1 LLQRQWKIALAVTD
15 NNIIIK
21 MKKYT
26 YILGP
31 CSIEN
36 EDNFLEVA
44 KTLDG
49 YMGGKDWYLKGSFD
63 KANRTSIHS
72 NRGPGL
78 DEGIRIMQSIKE
90 AYPNIKIVTDIH
102 EPSQA
107 LPLSDVVDV
116 IQIPAFLCR
125 QTDLLVECAKNFNII
140 NIKKGQ
146 WLSAD
151 AMKHAVA
158 KIKEVDPN
166 CEVWV
171 TERGSNFG
179 YDRLIVDFRG
189 VDVMK
194 EFADKV
200 ILDCTHSTQ
209 MAGEGITGGS
219 RKLAKQYAQAAKIFE
234 YDGVFI
240 ETHPDPNNAISD
252 SESQVELDWLVSQIN
267 NI

>member
-1 LLQRQWKIALAVTD
+1 MED
-15 NNIIIK
+15 
-21 MKKYT
+21 YT

-31 CSIEN
+31 CSIES
-36 EDNFLEVA
+36 EENFREVA
-44 KTLDG
+44 NAL
-49 YMGGKDWYLKGSFD
+49 YPIMQGKDWYLKGSFD

-78 DEGIRIMQSIKE
+78 DEGIRIMRSIRE
-90 AYPNIKIVTDIH
+90 DFPNIKIVTDIH
-102 EPSQA
+102 DVSQA

-125 QTDLLVECAKNFNII
+125 QTDLLVECAKHFNTI
-140 NIKKGQ
+140 NVKKGQ

-151 AMKHAVA
+151 AMKHAVT
-158 KIKEVDPN
+158 KIKEVNPD
-166 CEVWV
+166 CQVWV

-200 ILDCTHSTQ
+200 IFDCTHSTQ
-209 MAGEGITGGS
+209 MAGDGITGGS
-219 RKLAKQYAQAAKIFE
+219 RKLAKQYSLAARIFE
-234 YDGVFI
+234 YDGVFV
-240 ETHPDPNNAISD
+240 ETHPDPENAISD
-252 SESQVELDWLVSQIN
+252 SGSQVELDWMVD
-267 NI
+267 NIKDI

>member
-1 LLQRQWKIALAVTD
+1 
-15 NNIIIK
+15 
-21 MKKYT
+21 MKNYT

-72 NRGPGL
+72 DRGPGL

-90 AYPNIKIVTDIH
+90 AYPNIRIVTDIH

-125 QTDLLVECAKNFNII
+125 QTDLLVACAKNFNII

-219 RKLAKQYAQAAKIFE
+219 RKLAKQYSQAAKIFE
-234 YDGVFI
+234 YDGSFI
-240 ETHPDPNNAISD
+240 EVHPDPDNAISD
-252 SESQVELDWLVSQIN
+252 SGSQVELDWLIS
-267 NI
+267 NITNI

>member
-1 LLQRQWKIALAVTD
+1 ME
-15 NNIIIK
+15 N
-21 MKKYT
+21 YT

-31 CSIEN
+31 CSIET
-36 EDNFLEVA
+36 EENFTTVA
-44 KTLDG
+44 EALYPLMD
-49 YMGGKDWYLKGSFD
+49 GKDWYLKGSFD

-78 DEGIRIMQSIKE
+78 DEGINIMRNVKDRF
-90 AYPNIKIVTDIH
+90 PGIKIVTDIH
-102 EPSQA
+102 EPNQA

-125 QTDLLVECAKNFNII
+125 QTDLLVECAKHFNTI
-140 NIKKGQ
+140 NVKKGQ

-151 AMKHAVA
+151 AMKHAVT
-158 KIKEVDPN
+158 KIKEVNPD
-166 CEVWV
+166 CQVWV

-200 ILDCTHSTQ
+200 IFDCTHSTQ
-209 MAGEGITGGS
+209 MAGDGITGGS
-219 RKLAKQYAQAAKIFE
+219 RKLAKQYALAASIFE
-234 YDGVFI
+234 YDGVFV
-240 ETHPDPNNAISD
+240 ETHPDPENAISD
-252 SESQVELDWLVSQIN
+252 SGSQVELDWMVE
-267 NI
+267 NIKNIK

>member
-1 LLQRQWKIALAVTD
+1 MR
-15 NNIIIK
+15 
-21 MKKYT
+21 
-26 YILGP
+26 
-31 CSIEN
+31 
-36 EDNFLEVA
+36 
-44 KTLDG
+44 
-49 YMGGKDWYLKGSFD
+49 
-63 KANRTSIHS
+63 
-72 NRGPGL
+72 
-78 DEGIRIMQSIKE
+78 SIKD

-102 EPSQA
+102 EPNQA

-125 QTDLLVECAKNFNII
+125 QTDLLIACAKNFNII

-240 ETHPDPNNAISD
+240 ETHPDPENAISD
-252 SESQVELDWLVSQIN
+252 SASQVELDWLVSQIN

>member
-1 LLQRQWKIALAVTD
+1 
-15 NNIIIK
+15 

-125 QTDLLVECAKNFNII
+125 QTDLLIACAKNFNIV

-240 ETHPDPNNAISD
+240 ETHPYPNNAISD

>member
-1 LLQRQWKIALAVTD
+1 
-15 NNIIIK
+15 
-21 MKKYT
+21 MEKYT

-72 NRGPGL
+72 DRGPGL

-102 EPSQA
+102 EPNQA

-125 QTDLLVECAKNFNII
+125 QTDLLIACAKNFNII

-166 CEVWV
+166 CE
-171 TERGSNFG
+171 
-179 YDRLIVDFRG
+179 
-189 VDVMK
+189 
-194 EFADKV
+194 
-200 ILDCTHSTQ
+200 
-209 MAGEGITGGS
+209 
-219 RKLAKQYAQAAKIFE
+219 YAQAAKIFE

-240 ETHPDPNNAISD
+240 ETHPDPENAISD
-252 SESQVELDWLVSQIN
+252 SASQVELDWLVSQIN

>member
-1 LLQRQWKIALAVTD
+1 
-15 NNIIIK
+15 

-72 NRGPGL
+72 DRGPGL
-78 DEGIRIMQSIKE
+78 DKGIEIMRTIKE
-90 AYPNIKIVTDIH
+90 HYPDIKIVTDIH
-102 EPSQA
+102 EPWQA

-125 QTDLLVECAKNFNII
+125 QTDLLVACAKNFNII
-140 NIKKGQ
+140 NVKKGQ

-158 KIKEVDPN
+158 KIKEVDPS
-166 CEVWV
+166 CEVWI

-252 SESQVELDWLVSQIN
+252 SESQVELDWLIS
-267 NI
+267 NITNI

>member
-1 LLQRQWKIALAVTD
+1 MED
-15 NNIIIK
+15 
-21 MKKYT
+21 YT

-31 CSIEN
+31 CSIES
-36 EDNFLEVA
+36 EENFREVA
-44 KTLDG
+44 NAL
-49 YMGGKDWYLKGSFD
+49 YPIMQGKDWYLKGSFD

-78 DEGIRIMQSIKE
+78 DEGIRIMRSIKE
-90 AYPNIKIVTDIH
+90 DFPDIKIVTDIH
-102 EPSQA
+102 ETSQA

-125 QTDLLVECAKNFNII
+125 QTDLLVECAKHFNTI
-140 NIKKGQ
+140 NVKKGQ

-151 AMKHAVA
+151 AMKHAVT
-158 KIKEVDPN
+158 KIKEVNPD
-166 CEVWV
+166 CQVWV

-200 ILDCTHSTQ
+200 IFDCTHSTQ
-209 MAGEGITGGS
+209 MAGDGITGGS
-219 RKLAKQYAQAAKIFE
+219 RKLAKQYSLAARIFE
-234 YDGVFI
+234 YDGVFV

-252 SESQVELDWLVSQIN
+252 AGSQVELDWMVENLK

>member
-1 LLQRQWKIALAVTD
+1 ME
-15 NNIIIK
+15 N
-21 MKKYT
+21 YT

-36 EDNFLEVA
+36 LENFLTVA

-49 YMGGKDWYLKGSFD
+49 YMGGKAWYLKGSFD

-72 NRGPGL
+72 DRGPGL
-78 DEGIRIMQSIKE
+78 DEGIRIMQTVKRL
-90 AYPNIKIVTDIH
+90 YPNVKIVTDIH
-102 EPSQA
+102 EVNQA

-125 QTDLLVECAKNFNII
+125 QTDLLVECARHFDVI

-146 WLSAD
+146 WLSAES
-151 AMKHAVA
+151 MKHAVN

-166 CEVWV
+166 CKVWI
-171 TERGSNFG
+171 TERGSQFG

-209 MAGEGITGGS
+209 ITGDGITGGS
-219 RKLAKQYAQAAKIFE
+219 RKLAKQYAQAARIFE

-240 ETHPDPNNAISD
+240 ETHPNPDNAISD
-252 SESQVELDWLVSQIN
+252 SDSQVELDWLVTQIN
-267 NI
+267 II

>member
-1 LLQRQWKIALAVTD
+1 ME
-15 NNIIIK
+15 N
-21 MKKYT
+21 YT

-44 KTLDG
+44 KTLNG

-72 NRGPGL
+72 DRGPGL

-102 EPSQA
+102 EPNQA

-125 QTDLLVECAKNFNII
+125 QTDLLVECAKNFNVI

-166 CEVWV
+166 CEVWI

-209 MAGEGITGGS
+209 MAGEGITRGS

-240 ETHPDPNNAISD
+240 ETHPDPSNAISD

-267 NI
+267 II

>member
-1 LLQRQWKIALAVTD
+1 ME
-15 NNIIIK
+15 N
-21 MKKYT
+21 YT

-36 EDNFLEVA
+36 QDNFLEVA
-44 KTLDG
+44 KALAPL
-49 YMGGKDWYLKGSFD
+49 MKGKDWYLKGSFD

-72 NRGPGL
+72 DRGPGL
-78 DEGIRIMQSIKE
+78 DEGIRIMQMTKRLYSDM
-90 AYPNIKIVTDIH
+90 KIITDIH
-102 EPSQA
+102 EASQA

-125 QTDLLVECAKNFNII
+125 QTDLLIACAKHFNII

-146 WLSAD
+146 WLSAE
-151 AMKHAVA
+151 AMEHAVN
-158 KIKEVDPN
+158 KIKEVDPT
-166 CEVWV
+166 CKVWI
-171 TERGSNFG
+171 TERGSQFG

-209 MAGEGITGGS
+209 MAGDGITGGS
-219 RKLAKQYAQAAKIFE
+219 RKLAKQYSKAAKIFE

-240 ETHPDPNNAISD
+240 ETHPDPDNAISD
-252 SESQVELDWLVSQIN
+252 SGSQVELDWLVSQIN

>member
-1 LLQRQWKIALAVTD
+1 
-15 NNIIIK
+15 
-21 MKKYT
+21 MEKYT

-31 CSIEN
+31 CSIE
-36 EDNFLEVA
+36 DQDTFLKVA
-44 KTLDG
+44 KELSPL
-49 YMGGKDWYLKGSFD
+49 MKGKDWYLKGSFD

-78 DEGIRIMQSIKE
+78 GEGIRIMEMAKRIYS
-90 AYPNIKIVTDIH
+90 NVKIITDIH
-102 EPSQA
+102 EASQA

-125 QTDLLVECAKNFNII
+125 QTDLLVTCAKHFNVI

-151 AMKHAVA
+151 AMKHAVN
-158 KIKEVDPN
+158 KIKEVNPV
-166 CEVWV
+166 CEVWI
-171 TERGSNFG
+171 TERGSQFG
-179 YDRLIVDFRG
+179 HDRLIVDFRG

-194 EFADKV
+194 KFADKV

-209 MAGEGITGGS
+209 IAGDGITGGS

-240 ETHPDPNNAISD
+240 EAHPDPDNAISD
-252 SESQVELDWLVSQIN
+252 SGSQVELDWLVSQIN

>member
-1 LLQRQWKIALAVTD
+1 
-15 NNIIIK
+15 

-72 NRGPGL
+72 DRGPGL

-125 QTDLLVECAKNFNII
+125 QTDLLVACAKNFNII

-209 MAGEGITGGS
+209 MAGEGITRGS

-240 ETHPDPNNAISD
+240 ETHPDPSNAISD

-267 NI
+267 II

>member
-1 LLQRQWKIALAVTD
+1 MED
-15 NNIIIK
+15 
-21 MKKYT
+21 YT

-31 CSIEN
+31 CSIES
-36 EDNFLEVA
+36 EENFREVA
-44 KTLDG
+44 NAL
-49 YMGGKDWYLKGSFD
+49 YPIMQGKDWYLKGSFD

-78 DEGIRIMQSIKE
+78 DEGIRIMRSIKE
-90 AYPNIKIVTDIH
+90 DFPDIKIVTDIH
-102 EPSQA
+102 ETSQA

-125 QTDLLVECAKNFNII
+125 QTDLLVECAKHFNTI
-140 NIKKGQ
+140 NVKKGQ

-151 AMKHAVA
+151 AMKHAVT
-158 KIKEVDPN
+158 KIKEVNPD
-166 CEVWV
+166 CQVWV

-200 ILDCTHSTQ
+200 IFDCTHSTQ
-209 MAGEGITGGS
+209 MAGDGITGGS
-219 RKLAKQYAQAAKIFE
+219 RKLAKQYSLAARIFE
-234 YDGVFI
+234 YNGVFI
-240 ETHPDPNNAISD
+240 ETHPDPENAISD
-252 SESQVELDWLVSQIN
+252 SGSQVELDWMVE
-267 NI
+267 NIKNI

>member
-1 LLQRQWKIALAVTD
+1 MET
-15 NNIIIK
+15 
-21 MKKYT
+21 YT

-72 NRGPGL
+72 DRGPGL

-102 EPSQA
+102 EPNQA

-125 QTDLLVECAKNFNII
+125 QTDLLIACAKNFNII

-158 KIKEVDPN
+158 KIKEVDSN

-240 ETHPDPNNAISD
+240 ETHPDPDNAISD
-252 SESQVELDWLVSQIN
+252 SESQVELDWLVAQIN

>member
-1 LLQRQWKIALAVTD
+1 
-15 NNIIIK
+15 

-72 NRGPGL
+72 DRGPGL

-209 MAGEGITGGS
+209 MTGEGITGGS

>member
-1 LLQRQWKIALAVTD
+1 ME
-15 NNIIIK
+15 N
-21 MKKYT
+21 YT

-31 CSIEN
+31 CSIES
-36 EDNFLEVA
+36 EDNFMLVA
-44 KTLDG
+44 ETL
-49 YMGGKDWYLKGSFD
+49 YPLMNGKDWYLKGSFD

-78 DEGIRIMQSIKE
+78 DEGINIMRNVKDRF
-90 AYPNIKIVTDIH
+90 PGIKIVTDIH
-102 EPSQA
+102 EPNQA

-125 QTDLLVECAKNFNII
+125 QTDLLVECAKHFNII
-140 NIKKGQ
+140 NVKKGQ

-151 AMKHAVA
+151 AMKHAVT
-158 KIKEVDPN
+158 KIKEVNPD
-166 CEVWV
+166 CQVWV

-200 ILDCTHSTQ
+200 IFDCTHSTQ
-209 MAGEGITGGS
+209 MAGDGITGGS
-219 RKLAKQYAQAAKIFE
+219 RKLAKQYSLAARIFE
-234 YDGVFI
+234 YDGVFV

-252 SESQVELDWLVSQIN
+252 AGSQVELDWMVENLK

>member
-1 LLQRQWKIALAVTD
+1 
-15 NNIIIK
+15 
-21 MKKYT
+21 MKNYT

-31 CSIEN
+31 CSIES
-36 EDNFLEVA
+36 EANFTTVA
-44 KTLDG
+44 EAMYPLMK
-49 YMGGKDWYLKGSFD
+49 GKDWYLKGSFD

-78 DEGIRIMQSIKE
+78 EEGIEIMRNVKAKFEGIR
-90 AYPNIKIVTDIH
+90 IVTDIH

-107 LPLSDVVDV
+107 QPLSEVVDV

-125 QTDLLVECAKNFNII
+125 QTDLLVECAKHFNTI
-140 NIKKGQ
+140 NVKKGQ

-151 AMKHAVA
+151 AMKHAVT
-158 KIKEVDPN
+158 KIKEVNPD
-166 CEVWV
+166 CQVWV

-194 EFADKV
+194 QFADKV
-200 ILDCTHSTQ
+200 IFDCTHSTQ
-209 MAGEGITGGS
+209 MAGDGITGGS
-219 RKLAKQYAQAAKIFE
+219 RKLAKQYSLAARIFE
-234 YDGVFI
+234 YDGVFV

-252 SESQVELDWLVSQIN
+252 AGSQVELDWMVD
-267 NI
+267 NIKDI

>member
-1 LLQRQWKIALAVTD
+1 
-15 NNIIIK
+15 
-21 MKKYT
+21 MSKYT

-36 EDNFLEVA
+36 EDNFLTVA

-49 YMGGKDWYLKGSFD
+49 YMGGQDWYLKGSFD

-72 NRGPGL
+72 DRGPGL
-78 DEGIRIMQSIKE
+78 DEGIKIMQMVKE
-90 AYPNIKIVTDIH
+90 YYPNVKIVTDIH

-125 QTDLLVECAKNFNII
+125 QTDLLVACAKNFNII

-146 WLSAD
+146 WLSAES
-151 AMKHAVA
+151 MKHAVA

-240 ETHPDPNNAISD
+240 ETHPDPDNAISD

>member
-1 LLQRQWKIALAVTD
+1 ME
-15 NNIIIK
+15 N
-21 MKKYT
+21 YT

-44 KTLDG
+44 KTLNN

-72 NRGPGL
+72 DRGPGL

-102 EPSQA
+102 EPNQA

-125 QTDLLVECAKNFNII
+125 QTDLLVECAKNFNVI

-166 CEVWV
+166 CEVWI

-240 ETHPDPNNAISD
+240 ETHPDPSNAISD

-267 NI
+267 II

>member
-1 LLQRQWKIALAVTD
+1 
-15 NNIIIK
+15 

-49 YMGGKDWYLKGSFD
+49 CMGGKDWYLKGSFD

-125 QTDLLVECAKNFNII
+125 QTDLLVACAKHFNII

-158 KIKEVDPN
+158 KIKEVDLN

-240 ETHPDPNNAISD
+240 ETHPDPDNAISD

>member
-1 LLQRQWKIALAVTD
+1 ME
-15 NNIIIK
+15 N
-21 MKKYT
+21 YT

-44 KTLDG
+44 KTLNG

-72 NRGPGL
+72 DRGPGL

-102 EPSQA
+102 EPNQA

-125 QTDLLVECAKNFNII
+125 QTDLLVACAKNFNII

-166 CEVWV
+166 CEVWI

-209 MAGEGITGGS
+209 MAGEGITRGS

-240 ETHPDPNNAISD
+240 ETHPDPSNAISD

-267 NI
+267 II

>member
-1 LLQRQWKIALAVTD
+1 
-15 NNIIIK
+15 

-252 SESQVELDWLVSQIN
+252 SESQVELDWLIS
-267 NI
+267 NITNI

>member
-1 LLQRQWKIALAVTD
+1 
-15 NNIIIK
+15 
-21 MKKYT
+21 MEKYT
-26 YILGP
+26 YIIGP

-36 EDNFLEVA
+36 QDNFLEVA
-44 KTLDG
+44 RALNPLMK
-49 YMGGKDWYLKGSFD
+49 GKDWYLKGSFD

-72 NRGPGL
+72 DRGPGL
-78 DEGIRIMQSIKE
+78 AEGIRIMQMAKRMCGDL
-90 AYPNIKIVTDIH
+90 KITTDIH
-102 EPSQA
+102 EVSQA

-125 QTDLLVECAKNFNII
+125 QTDLLVACAEHFNII

-146 WLSAD
+146 WLSAES
-151 AMKHAVA
+151 MKHAVN
-158 KIKEVDPN
+158 KIKEVDPT
-166 CEVWV
+166 CEVWI

-179 YDRLIVDFRG
+179 YDRLVVDFRG

-209 MAGEGITGGS
+209 MAGDGITGGS
-219 RKLAKQYAQAAKIFE
+219 RKLAKQYSKAARIFE

-240 ETHPDPNNAISD
+240 ETHPDPDNAISD
-252 SESQVELDWLVSQIN
+252 SGSQVELDWLVAQIN

>member
-1 LLQRQWKIALAVTD
+1 ME
-15 NNIIIK
+15 N
-21 MKKYT
+21 YT

-31 CSIEN
+31 CSIET
-36 EDNFLEVA
+36 EENFTTVA
-44 KTLDG
+44 EALYPLMD
-49 YMGGKDWYLKGSFD
+49 GKDWYLKGSFD

-78 DEGIRIMQSIKE
+78 DEGIQIMR
-90 AYPNIKIVTDIH
+90 NIKDKFPGIRIVTDIH
-102 EPSQA
+102 ETSQA

-125 QTDLLVECAKNFNII
+125 QTDLLVECAKHFNTI
-140 NIKKGQ
+140 NVKKGQ

-151 AMKHAVA
+151 AMKHAVT
-158 KIKEVDPN
+158 KIKEVNPD
-166 CEVWV
+166 CQVWV

-200 ILDCTHSTQ
+200 IFDCTHSTQ
-209 MAGEGITGGS
+209 MAGDGITGGS
-219 RKLAKQYAQAAKIFE
+219 RKLAKQYALAASIFE
-234 YDGVFI
+234 YDGVFV
-240 ETHPDPNNAISD
+240 ETHPDPENAISD
-252 SESQVELDWLVSQIN
+252 SGSQVELDWMIEHVK
-267 NI
+267 NIK

>member
-1 LLQRQWKIALAVTD
+1 
-15 NNIIIK
+15 
-21 MKKYT
+21 MEKYT
-26 YILGP
+26 YIIGP

-36 EDNFLEVA
+36 QDNFLEVA
-44 KTLDG
+44 RALNPLMK
-49 YMGGKDWYLKGSFD
+49 GKDWYLKGSFD

-72 NRGPGL
+72 DRGPGL
-78 DEGIRIMQSIKE
+78 AEGIRIMQMAKRMCGDL
-90 AYPNIKIVTDIH
+90 KITTDIH
-102 EPSQA
+102 EVSQA

-125 QTDLLVECAKNFNII
+125 QTDLLVACAEHFNII

-146 WLSAD
+146 WLSAES
-151 AMKHAVA
+151 MKHAVN
-158 KIKEVDPN
+158 KIKEVDPT
-166 CEVWV
+166 CEIWI

-179 YDRLIVDFRG
+179 YDRLVVDFRG

-209 MAGEGITGGS
+209 MAGDGITGGS
-219 RKLAKQYAQAAKIFE
+219 RKLAKQYSKAARIFE

-240 ETHPDPNNAISD
+240 ETHPDPDNAISD
-252 SESQVELDWLVSQIN
+252 SGSQVELDWLVAQIN

>member
-1 LLQRQWKIALAVTD
+1 
-15 NNIIIK
+15 
-21 MKKYT
+21 MKNYT

-44 KTLDG
+44 KTL
-49 YMGGKDWYLKGSFD
+49 YACMGDKNVYLKGSFD

-72 NRGPGL
+72 DRGPGL
-78 DEGIRIMQSIKE
+78 EEGMDIMRTVKHY
-90 AYPNIKIVTDIH
+90 YPDIKIITDIH
-102 EPSQA
+102 EPDQA
-107 LPLSDVVDV
+107 LPLSEVVDV

-125 QTDLLVECAKNFNII
+125 QTDLLVECAKNFNVI

-151 AMKHAVA
+151 AMKHAVT
-158 KIKEVDPN
+158 KIKEVDPK

-219 RKLAKQYAQAAKIFE
+219 RKLAKQYAKAAKIFE
-234 YDGVFI
+234 YDGSFI
-240 ETHPDPNNAISD
+240 ETHPDPDNAISD
-252 SESQVELDWLVSQIN
+252 SESQVELDWLVTQIN

>member
-1 LLQRQWKIALAVTD
+1 MED
-15 NNIIIK
+15 
-21 MKKYT
+21 YT

-31 CSIEN
+31 CSIES
-36 EDNFLEVA
+36 EENFREVA
-44 KTLDG
+44 NAL
-49 YMGGKDWYLKGSFD
+49 YPIMQGKDWYLKGSFD

-78 DEGIRIMQSIKE
+78 DEGIRIMRSIKE
-90 AYPNIKIVTDIH
+90 DFPNIKIVTDIH
-102 EPSQA
+102 ETSQA

-125 QTDLLVECAKNFNII
+125 QTDLLVECAKHFNTI
-140 NIKKGQ
+140 NVKKGQ

-151 AMKHAVA
+151 AMKHAVT
-158 KIKEVDPN
+158 KIKEVNPD
-166 CEVWV
+166 CQVWV

-240 ETHPDPNNAISD
+240 ETHPDPDNAISD
-252 SESQVELDWLVSQIN
+252 SASQVELDWLVSQIN

>member
-1 LLQRQWKIALAVTD
+1 ME
-15 NNIIIK
+15 N
-21 MKKYT
+21 YT

-36 EDNFLEVA
+36 EDNFMLVA
-44 KTLDG
+44 ETLYPLMD
-49 YMGGKDWYLKGSFD
+49 GKDWYLKGSFD

-78 DEGIRIMQSIKE
+78 DEGINIMRNVKDRF
-90 AYPNIKIVTDIH
+90 PGIKIVTDIH

-125 QTDLLVECAKNFNII
+125 QTDLLVECAKHFNTI
-140 NIKKGQ
+140 NVKKGQ

-151 AMKHAVA
+151 AMKHAVT
-158 KIKEVDPN
+158 KIKEVNPD
-166 CEVWV
+166 CQVWV

-240 ETHPDPNNAISD
+240 ETHPDPENAISD
-252 SESQVELDWLVSQIN
+252 SASQVELDWLVSQIN